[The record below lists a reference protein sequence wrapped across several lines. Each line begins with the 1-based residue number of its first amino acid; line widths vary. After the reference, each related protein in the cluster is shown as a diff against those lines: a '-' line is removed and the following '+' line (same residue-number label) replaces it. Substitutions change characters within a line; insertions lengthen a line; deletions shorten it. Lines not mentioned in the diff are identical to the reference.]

1 MKKVFAFFLNPWLL
15 AVLGLLALSLVIWF
29 VGPQVSVFG
38 FVPLGSETARWILIA
53 LVFLLYI
60 ATKLLGLWRAQRTNQ
75 QVVADLAAQGAPS
88 VATESAEA
96 KQLRQRFEAALLTLR
111 KMRFGAKG
119 GFWSSLSWKFSRQF
133 LYELPWYVI
142 VGAPGAGKTTALLNS
157 GLRFPLADSLGRGAI
172 KGVGGTRNCDWWFTD
187 QAVMI
192 DTAGRYT
199 THEADPEADK
209 QAWQGFLA
217 LLKKARPR
225 RPINGALLALSVT
238 DLLGFSAEQRA
249 AHAATLRN
257 RLRELHETLGI
268 RMPVYVLVTKCDL
281 LAGFMDYFADT
292 DKTERAQVWGHT
304 FDYAT
309 SQTGQVEGTFSAEFD
324 LLTQRLLDGVIGRV
338 QAERD
343 PQRRARIYAFPQQF
357 GGMRDA
363 LDELLRL
370 TFTASSFED
379 APLLRGVY
387 FVSGTQEG
395 TPIDRMLGAI
405 ARELRLERLIL
416 PPNQNSGKSFFLTRL
431 LNEVVFP
438 ESELVGANLA
448 MERRRRWLA
457 GACYAAIGVVAA
469 GLLLAWLVSYANNRS
484 DLSNAMLATT
494 ATKKIVDATPFAVAA
509 DVVPVLPALAA
520 SRALPTKVAPEDV
533 PWSHGFGLYQG
544 RRLEAAALV
553 SYDQLLADTLP
564 PRLTARIEQQLRS
577 SGGNLDALYE
587 ALKAYIMLTTPERFE
602 STAVRQIVTDD
613 WNKTLLSSLPAED
626 RALLDQ
632 HLDAFLASSGRRAL
646 LKQDG
651 NLVASTREQL
661 RNVSLAQRIY
671 TRLRLQGAGKE
682 FPEFTARKAGGDLTD
697 SVFVSASGQRLT
709 RGVPGLYT
717 KDGYEK
723 GFKRAVD
730 SVAKQLAEE
739 ERWVLGA
746 SDASTSRLADPLFV
760 QRVIEEVRRLYLND
774 YITVWEAFIND
785 IKLRRI
791 SGLRESLE
799 VTRALSAPDNPL
811 VPLMRAIARE
821 TTLASSDGLIDST
834 FDKGKDFVKKGAEKI
849 LGQGKTETVP
859 GLGEAPELVV
869 DRNFAQIRRY
879 AVAAQAGQPA
889 PIDGT
894 IELIKKINAELV
906 AAEAATKAG
915 NSPQAT
921 DTPNQ
926 AKTEAPRM
934 PEPARTLV
942 NTVAAAAVDVVLG
955 ATKGNVFALMKAEVG
970 DFCRQAVTGR
980 YPFVRSSANDVTR
993 EDFATLFAPGG
1004 RFDAFFQKN
1013 LVTLV
1018 DTTTSNWSFREI
1030 GATRMADPSGALR
1043 QFQRARVIRDTFFR
1057 SGGNQPSLSL
1067 QLKPNVMDETIQRFN
1082 LSLDGQVV
1090 SYANGPQNVTSVQWP
1105 GSGGGLQARIEL
1117 SPPVPGRNSG
1127 TVESGPWALF
1137 RLLDRMQIDPG
1148 ATPER
1153 FRVTF
1158 AVDGRRATYDV
1169 TTGSVQN
1176 PFRLREM
1183 QEFRCPD

>member
-1 MKKVFAFFLNPWLL
+1 MKVISWILNPWLL
-15 AVLGLLALSLVIWF
+15 AILGLLALSLVIWF
-29 VGPQVSVFG
+29 VGPQVSIFG

-53 LVFLLYI
+53 IVILLYV
-60 ATKLLGLWRAQRTNQ
+60 ASKLLGVWRARRTNQ
-75 QVVADLAAQGAPS
+75 QVVSQLAAQGAPS
-88 VATESAEA
+88 VATESAEQR
-96 KQLRQRFEAALLTLR
+96 QLRERFEAALQTLR

-119 GFWSSLSWKFSRQF
+119 GFWSSLSWKFGRQF

-157 GLRFPLADSLGRGAI
+157 GLTFPLADSLGRGAI

-187 QAVMI
+187 QSVMI

-199 THEADPEADK
+199 THEADPEADR

-238 DLLGFSAEQRA
+238 DLLAFSAEQRA
-249 AHAATLRN
+249 AHAATLRA
-257 RLRELHETLGI
+257 RLRELHDTLGI

-281 LAGFMDYFADT
+281 LAGFMDYFGDT
-292 DKTERAQVWGHT
+292 DKAERAQVWGTT

-309 SQTGQVEGTFSAEFD
+309 SHSGDANQKFSAEFD
-324 LLTQRLLDGVIGRV
+324 QLTQRLLDGVIGRV

-343 PQRRARIYAFPQQF
+343 GQRRARIYAFPQQF

-370 TFTASSFED
+370 TFEGSSFEQ

-416 PPNQNSGKSFFLTRL
+416 PPNQNSGRSFFLTRL
-431 LNEVVFP
+431 LNEVIFP
-438 ESELVGANLA
+438 EAELVGANLA
-448 MERRRRWLA
+448 VERRRRWLA
-457 GACYAAIGVVAA
+457 IACYAAIGVIAA
-469 GLLLAWLVSYANNRS
+469 GLLLAWLTSYGNNRG
-484 DLSNAMLATT
+484 DLTDAMAATT
-494 ATKKIVDATPFAVAA
+494 ATRKIVDATPFAVSS
-509 DVVPVLPALAA
+509 DVVPLLPALAA
-520 SRALPTKVAPEDV
+520 SRALPAKVAPESV

-544 RRLEAAALV
+544 TRLEAAALV

-587 ALKAYIMLTTPERFE
+587 SLKAYVMLTTPERFDAA
-602 STAVRQIVTDD
+602 SVRQIVTDD
-613 WNKTLLSSLPAED
+613 WNKTLLSSIPAED

-646 LKQDG
+646 LRQDVQ
-651 NLVASTREQL
+651 LVAMVREQL

-682 FPEFTARKAGGDLTD
+682 FPDFTARKSGGDLTD

-709 RGVPGLYT
+709 RAVPGLYT

-723 GFKRAVD
+723 GFKKLVD

-746 SDASTSRLADPLFV
+746 SDAGASKLTDPLFV

-774 YITVWEAFIND
+774 YITVWDGFIND

-791 SGLRESLE
+791 VGLRESLE
-799 VTRALSAPDNPL
+799 VTRALSAPENPL

-821 TTLASSDGLIDST
+821 TTLAPSDSLIDST
-834 FDKGKDFVKKGAEKI
+834 LDRGRDIVKKGADKL
-849 LGQGKTETVP
+849 LGPGKGGTVP

-869 DRNFAQIRRY
+869 DRYFAPLRRY
-879 AVAAQAGQPA
+879 ALSAQPNQPA
-889 PIDGT
+889 PVDGT

-906 AAEAATKAG
+906 VAEAATKAG
-915 NSPQAT
+915 NSPPST

-926 AKTEAPRM
+926 AKTEAPRL

-942 NTVAAAAVDVVLG
+942 NTVAAAAVEVVLG
-955 ATKGNVFALMKAEVG
+955 ATKGNVFALMKTEVG

-980 YPFVRSSANDVTR
+980 YPFTRNSANDVTR

-1004 RFDAFFQKN
+1004 KFDGFFQKN
-1013 LVTLV
+1013 LTTLV
-1018 DTTTSNWSFREI
+1018 DTTTSAWSFREI
-1030 GATRMADPSGALR
+1030 GTARMSDPSGALR
-1043 QFQRARVIRDTFFR
+1043 QFQRAKVIRDTFFR
-1057 SGGNQPSLSL
+1057 AGGNQASLTL
-1067 QLKPNVMDETIQRFN
+1067 QLKPVVMDETIQRFN
-1082 LSLDGQVV
+1082 LSVDGQVV
-1090 SYANGPQNVTSVQWP
+1090 SYANGPLNATNVQWP
-1105 GSGGGLQARIEL
+1105 GPGGGLQARIEL
-1117 SPPVPGRNSG
+1117 SPPMPGRNSG

-1137 RLLDRMQIDPG
+1137 RLLDRMQVEAG
-1148 ATPER
+1148 QTPER

-1158 AVDGRRATYDV
+1158 AVDGRRAIYDV

-1176 PFRLREM
+1176 PFRLREL

>member
-1 MKKVFAFFLNPWLL
+1 MKTFFSWLLNPWLL

-29 VGPQVSVFG
+29 VGPYVSIAG
-38 FVPLGSETARWILIA
+38 FVPLASETVRWIVIA
-53 LVFLLYI
+53 LVILLYI
-60 ATKLLGLWRAQRTNQ
+60 TSKIIGALRARRTNQ
-75 QVVADLAAQGAPS
+75 QVVAEIAAQGAAS

-96 KQLRQRFEAALLTLR
+96 RQLRERFEAALQTLR
-111 KMRFGAKG
+111 KMRFGSKG
-119 GFWSSLSWKFSRQF
+119 GFWSSLSWKFGRQF
-133 LYELPWYVI
+133 LYQLPWYVI

-157 GLRFPLADSLGRGAI
+157 GLKFPLADSMGRGAI

-187 QAVMI
+187 QSVLI

-238 DLLGFSAEQRA
+238 DLLAFSAEQRA
-249 AHAATLRN
+249 AHAATLRT

-292 DKTERAQVWGHT
+292 DKVERAQVWGTT
-304 FDYAT
+304 FDHAT
-309 SQTGQVEGTFSAEFD
+309 SASGNANQKFSAEFD
-324 LLTQRLLDGVIGRV
+324 LLTQRLLDGVISRV

-370 TFTASSFED
+370 TFEGSSYEE

-438 ESELVGANLA
+438 EAELVGANLA
-448 MERRRRWLA
+448 VERRRRWLA
-457 GACYAAIGVVAA
+457 LACYAAIGLISA
-469 GLLLAWLVSYANNRS
+469 GLLLAWLVSYTNNRG
-484 DLSNAMLATT
+484 DLTDASQAAA
-494 ATKKIVDATPFAVAA
+494 ATKKIVDATPFKVSA
-509 DVVPVLPALAA
+509 DVVPLLPALTS
-520 SRALPTKVAPEDV
+520 SRALPSKVAPDDV

-544 RRLEAAALV
+544 RRMEAAALV

-577 SGGNLDALYE
+577 AGGNLDALYE
-587 ALKAYIMLTTPERFE
+587 ALKAYIMLTTPERFDAA
-602 STAVRQIVTDD
+602 SVRQIVSDD
-613 WNKTLLSSLPAED
+613 WNKTLLSSIPAED
-626 RALLDQ
+626 RAMLDK
-632 HLDAFLASSGRRAL
+632 HLDALLASSGRRAL
-646 LKQDG
+646 LKQDPQ
-651 NLVASTREQL
+651 LVALVRDQL
-661 RNVSLAQRIY
+661 RNVSLSQRIY
-671 TRLRLQGAGKE
+671 TRLKLQGGGKE
-682 FPEFTARKAGGDLTD
+682 FPDFTAHKYGGNLTD

-723 GFKRAVD
+723 GFKKLVD
-730 SVAKQLAEE
+730 GVAKQLAEE

-746 SDASTSRLADPLFV
+746 SDQSTSRLADPLFV
-760 QRVIEEVRRLYLND
+760 QRVIEDVRRMYLND
-774 YITVWEAFIND
+774 YIKEWDAFIND
-785 IKLRRI
+785 IKLKRI
-791 SGLRESLE
+791 VGLRESLE
-799 VTRALSAPDNPL
+799 VTRALSAPENPL

-821 TTLASSDGLIDST
+821 TTLASSDNLLDST
-834 FDKGKDFVKKGAEKI
+834 IDKGRDIVKKGAEKI
-849 LGQGKTETVP
+849 LGAGKGETLP
-859 GLGEAPELVV
+859 GLGEAPELLV
-869 DRNFAQIRRY
+869 DRYFAQIRRY
-879 AVAAQAGQPA
+879 ALSPGQNQAA

-894 IELIKKINAELV
+894 IDLIKKINAELV

-915 NSPQAT
+915 NTPQAT
-921 DTPNQ
+921 DTPNV
-926 AKTEAPRM
+926 AKTDAPRL

-942 NTVAAAAVDVVLG
+942 NTVAAAAIEVVLG
-955 ATKGNVFALMKAEVG
+955 ATKGNVMALMKAEVG
-970 DFCRQAVTGR
+970 DFCRQAVNGR
-980 YPFVRSSANDVTR
+980 YPFVRTSAADVTR

-1004 RFDAFFQKN
+1004 KFDSFFQKN
-1013 LVTLV
+1013 LATLV

-1030 GATRMADPSGALR
+1030 GAGRMSDPSGALR

-1057 SGGNQPSLSL
+1057 GGGNQVALNL
-1067 QLKPNVMDETIQRFN
+1067 QFKPNYMDETIQRFN
-1082 LSLDGQVV
+1082 LSIDQQLVT
-1090 SYANGPQNVTSVQWP
+1090 YAHGPQNITSIQWP
-1105 GSGGGLQARIEL
+1105 GAGGGLQTRIEL
-1117 SPPVPGRNSG
+1117 SPPVPGRNSAISDG
-1127 TVESGPWALF
+1127 GQWAIF
-1137 RLLDRMQIDPG
+1137 RLLEKMPIETGP
-1148 ATPER
+1148 TPER

-1158 AVDGRRATYDV
+1158 VVDGRRAIYDV
-1169 TTGSVQN
+1169 TMGSVQN
-1176 PFRLREM
+1176 PFRLKELA
-1183 QEFRCPD
+1183 EFRCPD

>member
-1 MKKVFAFFLNPWLL
+1 VKAVLAILLNPWLL
-15 AVLGLLALSLVIWF
+15 AVLGLLALALVIWF
-29 VGPQVSVFG
+29 VGPQVSIFG
-38 FVPLGSETARWILIA
+38 LVPLASETARWILIGLVVA
-53 LVFLLYI
+53 LYV
-60 ATKLLGLWRAQRTNQ
+60 ASKLLGAWRARRTNQ
-75 QVVADLAAQGAPS
+75 QVVADLAAQGAPAA
-88 VATESAEA
+88 ATESAESR
-96 KQLRQRFEAALLTLR
+96 QLRERFETALQTLR

-119 GFWSSLSWKFSRQF
+119 GFWSSLSWKFGRQY

-157 GLRFPLADSLGRGAI
+157 GLKFPLADSLGRGAV

-187 QAVMI
+187 QAVLI

-199 THEADPEADK
+199 THEADPEADR
-209 QAWQGFLA
+209 QAWRGFLA

-249 AHAATLRN
+249 AHAATLRT

-292 DKTERAQVWGHT
+292 DKIERAQVWGTT

-309 SQTGQVEGTFSAEFD
+309 SASGNANEPFSAQFD

-370 TFTASSFED
+370 AFEGSSFEQ

-416 PPNQNSGKSFFLTRL
+416 PPNQNSGRSFFLTRL

-438 ESELVGANLA
+438 EAELVGANLA
-448 MERRRRWLA
+448 VERRRRWLA
-457 GACYAAIGVVAA
+457 IACYAAIGVVSAA
-469 GLLLAWLVSYANNRS
+469 LLLAWLTSYGNNRG
-484 DLSNAMLATT
+484 DLTDAMAAAT
-494 ATKKIVDATPFAVAA
+494 ATKKMVDATPFAVSA
-509 DVVPVLPALAA
+509 DVVPLMPALAA
-520 SRALPTKVAPEDV
+520 SRALPAKVAPEHV

-544 RRLEAAALV
+544 ARLEAAALL

-587 ALKAYIMLTTPERFE
+587 ALKAYIMLTTPDRFDAA
-602 STAVRQIVTDD
+602 AVRQIVMDD
-613 WNKTLLSSLPAED
+613 WNKTLLSSLPADE
-626 RALLDQ
+626 RAQLDQ
-632 HLDAFLASSGRRAL
+632 HLDALLASSGRRAL
-646 LKQDG
+646 LKQDVQ
-651 NLVASTREQL
+651 LVGQVREQL

-671 TRLRLQGAGKE
+671 TRLRLQGGGKE
-682 FPEFTARKAGGDLTD
+682 FPDFTARRAGGDLVD

-723 GFKRAVD
+723 GFKRLVD
-730 SVAKQLAEE
+730 SVARQLAEE

-746 SDASTSRLADPLFV
+746 SDAAGSRLADPLFV
-760 QRVIEEVRRLYLND
+760 QRVIEEVRRMYLSD
-774 YITVWEAFIND
+774 YITVWDAFLND

-811 VPLMRAIARE
+811 APLMRAVARE
-821 TTLASSDGLIDST
+821 TTLGSSDGLIDST
-834 FDKGKDFVKKGAEKI
+834 LDKGKDFVRKGADKL
-849 LGQGKTETVP
+849 LGTAKAETLP
-859 GLGEAPELVV
+859 GLGEAPELAV
-869 DRNFAQIRRY
+869 DRYFAPIRRY
-879 AVAAQAGQPA
+879 ALAAAPNQPA
-889 PIDGT
+889 PVDGT
-894 IELIKKINAELV
+894 IDLIRKINAELV

-915 NSPQAT
+915 NSPPPS
-921 DTPNQ
+921 DTPNA
-926 AKTEAPRM
+926 AKTEAPRL
-934 PEPARTLV
+934 PEPARSLV

-955 ATKGNVFALMKAEVG
+955 ATKGNVFALMRSEVG
-970 DFCRQAVTGR
+970 DFCRQAVSGR
-980 YPFVRSSANDVTR
+980 YPFTRNSANDVTR

-1004 RFDAFFQKN
+1004 KFDSFFQKN
-1013 LVTLV
+1013 LATLV
-1018 DTTTSNWSFREI
+1018 DTTTSTWSFREI
-1030 GATRMADPSGALR
+1030 GAARMSDPSGALR
-1043 QFQRARVIRDTFFR
+1043 QFQRAKVIRDTFFR
-1057 SGGNQPSLSL
+1057 SGAQPALSM
-1067 QLKPNVMDETIQRFN
+1067 QLRPLDMDQTITRFN
-1082 LSLDGQVV
+1082 LSVDGQVV
-1090 SYANGPQNVTSVQWP
+1090 SYAHGPQNATAVQWP
-1105 GSGGGLQARIEL
+1105 GPGGGLQARIEL
-1117 SPPVPGRNSG
+1117 SPAVPGRNSA
-1127 TVESGPWALF
+1127 TVENGPWALF
-1137 RLLDRMQIDPG
+1137 RLLDRMQIEPG
-1148 ATPER
+1148 QTPER

-1158 AVDGRRATYDV
+1158 AVDGRRAIYDV

-1176 PFRLREM
+1176 PFRLREL